1 MEQKP
6 PNPQRPPA
14 PHPIAGL
21 LRRLRAAANAALEHA
36 LVPLC
41 ILIAML
47 AMVLRLG
54 GVGRTLDGYPLIM
67 TEALALASYWFV
79 RMIVGRH
86 PPMPRDWPA
95 SLKRLAAL
103 AGGRRPESTNA
114 ALRLIDVP
122 LLLLA
127 ILAAGVGL
135 FGGSEDDGPASS
147 AHTLLHTVVF
157 LTFAS
162 EAVRVGR
169 AALAALPG
177 AAAFPLSFLT
187 LIAICTGLLKLP
199 ACTPAG
205 ITWTDALFTATSAV
219 CVTGLVVRDTGS
231 GFTQAGQGVILAFI
245 QLGGL
250 SIVLFGAG
258 LAIVF
263 RRSLSLREHVSI
275 REMLDRES
283 IGDLRRF
290 IGFVL
295 LSTLVIQVLAILVML
310 PLWVAGEGQTLLL
323 KDRVWLSVFHTV
335 SAFCN
340 AGFDLTGSSMVGARN
355 SLVPYLVIMPL
366 IVIGGIGFPVLSDLW
381 RVATRRL
388 RSRKQ
393 SARQRLHLPGERLS
407 LHSKLTLMTTA
418 ILLAVGFIGILIAQ
432 SLAPG
437 GNPRPW
443 HGELADAAFMSVTA
457 RTAGFNSV
465 PMDELTPASI
475 VLTISLMFVGG
486 SPGSTAG
493 GMKVTTLALL
503 VLSIMATIRGRAET
517 EAFGRAIPE
526 ALVRKA
532 GAIALSMLLLPMV
545 ASYFLAMTDPGPL
558 TPIVFEAVSAAT
570 TTGLS
575 LGLTTALSDPGKLI
589 ITGTMFL
596 GRIGPLALMGAL
608 ILRKPPS
615 RAYLYP
621 RETINLG

>member
-1 MEQKP
+1 
-6 PNPQRPPA
+6 
-14 PHPIAGL
+14 
-21 LRRLRAAANAALEHA
+21 
-36 LVPLC
+36 
-41 ILIAML
+41 ML

-103 AGGRRPESTNA
+103 AGGRRPESTSA
-114 ALRLIDVP
+114 ALRLIDLP

-199 ACTPAG
+199 VCTPAG

-295 LSTLVIQVLAILVML
+295 GCTLLVQLVAFVVMV
-310 PLWVAGEGQTLLL
+310 PLWIPAEGVGGVLTLERRL
-323 KDRVWLSVFHTV
+323 WLSLFHAV
-335 SAFCN
+335 SATCH
-340 AGFDLTGSSMVGARN
+340 AGFDLTGQSMAGHRN
-355 SLVPYLVIMPL
+355 AVLPYLVIAPL
-366 IVIGGIGFPVLSDLW
+366 IIFGGIGFPVLQDLW
-381 RVATRRL
+381 TLARKRIQLARARAN
-388 RSRKQ
+388 RSRNH
-393 SARQRLHLPGERLS
+393 QRLPSEAPARLS
-407 LHSKLTLMTTA
+407 LHSKLVLVMTA
-418 ILLAVGFIGILIAQ
+418 ILLALGFVTILLAQ
-432 SLAPG
+432 SLVPG

-443 HGELADAAFMSVTA
+443 YGEIADAAFVSVTA
-457 RTAGFNSV
+457 RTAGFATLAAE
-465 PMDELTPASI
+465 ELAPASI
-475 VLTISLMFVGG
+475 VVIIALMFMGG
-486 SPGSTAG
+486 APGSFSG
-493 GMKVTTLALL
+493 GIKVTTLALL
-503 VLSIMATIRGRAET
+503 ILSIMATIRGRAET